1 MTTPLSGIKV
11 IEIGTLI
18 AAPFAARLMA
28 EFGAEVIKIESLG
41 QGDPLRKWRKL
52 HEGTSLWWY
61 LQSRNKKS
69 LALNL
74 KSSEG
79 LGLIKQLLGDAD
91 VLIENLRPGGLEKLG
106 LGWDVL
112 HSLNPKLTLVRI
124 SGYGQTGP
132 YRDRPGFGAI
142 GEAMG
147 GIRYT
152 TGNPDSPP
160 ARVGVSLGDSLASLH
175 GVIGALMSLLRVKTG
190 QGDGQVVDVSLAES
204 VFNVME
210 SLVPEYD
217 MLGHV
222 RERSGGALP
231 GIAPSNTYL
240 TADGAYVV
248 IAGNSDPIYK
258 RLMTAIGRSD
268 LAEAAEFAH
277 NDGRAA
283 KSAVLDAA
291 ITHWTSSLPIEQV
304 LSALEAAEV
313 PAGRIYSVADIVSD
327 PHYQARDMLLNAQ
340 LPGGVSVKMP
350 GIVPKLSETPGAV
363 NWQGPALG
371 QHTDDILSG
380 LGLADADIQR
390 LKIRG
395 WCNDPGLFR
404 AIDRA
409 GSLAARWPANR
420 TDLGRDG
427 RQDRADRPT
436 LSRRVFTDRGG
447 LVRLAQGHPGA
458 A

>member
-1 MTTPLSGIKV
+1 MTAPLSGIKV

-18 AAPFAARLMA
+18 AAPFAARMLG
-28 EFGAEVIKIESLG
+28 EFGAEVIKIESIG

-74 KSSEG
+74 KSAEG
-79 LGLIKQLLGDAD
+79 IELVKQLAADAD
-91 VLIENLRPGGLEKLG
+91 VLIENLRPGALEKLG
-106 LGWDVL
+106 LGWEVL
-112 HSLNPKLTLVRI
+112 HALNPKLTLVRI

-152 TGNPDSPP
+152 TGTPGSPP

-175 GVIGALMSLLRVKTG
+175 GVIGALMSLLRVKSG
-190 QGDGQVVDVSLAES
+190 QGEGQVVDVSLAES

-217 MLGHV
+217 LLGHI
-222 RERSGGALP
+222 RERTGGALP

-258 RLMTAIGRSD
+258 RLMQVIGRPD
-268 LAEAAEFAH
+268 LAEAPQFAH

-283 KSAVLDAA
+283 QSGLLDAA
-291 ITHWTSSLPIEQV
+291 ITHWTSSLPIDDV
-304 LSALEAAEV
+304 LLALQDAEV
-313 PAGRIYSVADIVSD
+313 PAGRIYSVADIVAD
-327 PHYQARDMLLNAQ
+327 PHYQARDMLLDAQ
-340 LPGGVSVKMP
+340 LPGGVRVKMP
-350 GIVPKLSETPGAV
+350 GIVPKLSETPGVV
-363 NWQGPALG
+363 NWQGPSLG
-371 QHTDDILSG
+371 QHTHDILDG
-380 LGLADADIQR
+380 LGLTEADIER
-390 LKIRG
+390 LKAEG
-395 WCNDPGLFR
+395 VV
-404 AIDRA
+404 
-409 GSLAARWPANR
+409 
-420 TDLGRDG
+420 
-427 RQDRADRPT
+427 Q
-436 LSRRVFTDRGG
+436 
-447 LVRLAQGHPGA
+447 
-458 A
+458 

>member
-1 MTTPLSGIKV
+1 MTAPLSGIKV

-18 AAPFAARLMA
+18 AAPFAARMLA
-28 EFGAEVIKIESLG
+28 EFGAEVIKIEAMG

-69 LALNL
+69 LALDL
-74 KSSEG
+74 KAPEG

-112 HSLNPKLTLVRI
+112 HALNPKLTLVRI

-175 GVIGALMSLLRVKTG
+175 AVIGALMSLLRVKTG
-190 QGDGQVVDVSLAES
+190 QGEGQVVDVSLAES
-204 VFNVME
+204 VFNLME

-258 RLMTAIGRSD
+258 RLMHTIGRAD
-268 LAEAAEFAH
+268 LAEAPEFAH

-283 KSAVLDAA
+283 KSGLLDAA
-291 ITHWTSSLPIEQV
+291 ITHWTSSQPIDQV

-327 PHYQARDMLLNAQ
+327 PHYQARDMLLNAR

-350 GIVPKLSETPGAV
+350 GIVPKLSETPGGV
-363 NWQGPALG
+363 NWQGPTLG
-371 QHTDDILSG
+371 QHTDDILGS
-380 LGLADADIQR
+380 LGLTGADIQR
-390 LKIRG
+390 LKTSG
-395 WCNDPGLFR
+395 VV
-404 AIDRA
+404 
-409 GSLAARWPANR
+409 
-420 TDLGRDG
+420 
-427 RQDRADRPT
+427 Q
-436 LSRRVFTDRGG
+436 
-447 LVRLAQGHPGA
+447 
-458 A
+458 

>member
-1 MTTPLSGIKV
+1 MTGPLQGVRV

-18 AAPFAARLMA
+18 AAPFAARLLG
-28 EFGAEVIKIESLG
+28 EFGAEVIKIESMG

-69 LALNL
+69 LSLNL
-74 KSSEG
+74 KSPEG
-79 LGLIKQLLGDAD
+79 IDIVKRLAESAD
-91 VLIENLRPGGLEKLG
+91 VLIENLRPGALEKLG
-106 LGWDVL
+106 LGWEVL
-112 HSLNPKLTLVRI
+112 HALNPKLTLVRI
-124 SGYGQTGP
+124 SGYGQSGP

-152 TGNPDSPP
+152 TGTPGSPP
-160 ARVGVSLGDSLASLH
+160 ARVGVSLGDSLASMH
-175 GVIGALMSLLRVKTG
+175 AVMGALMSLLRVKTG

-231 GIAPSNTYL
+231 GIAPSNTYP

-248 IAGNSDPIYK
+248 IAGNSDPIFK
-258 RLMTAIGRSD
+258 RLMQTIGRAD
-268 LAEAAEFAH
+268 LAEAPEFAH

-283 KSAVLDAA
+283 QSDMLDGAISA
-291 ITHWTSSLPIEQV
+291 WSSALPIDDV
-304 LSALEAAEV
+304 LKALEAAEV
-313 PAGRIYSVADIVSD
+313 PAGRIYNVADIVAD
-327 PHYQARDMLLNAQ
+327 PHYQARGMILDAD
-340 LPGGVSVKMP
+340 LPGGATVKMP
-350 GIVPKLSETPGAV
+350 GIVPKLSETPGSV

-371 QHTDDILSG
+371 QHTDSV
-380 LGLADADIQR
+380 LGELGMSAADIAQ
-390 LKIRG
+390 LKHSG
-395 WCNDPGLFR
+395 VV
-404 AIDRA
+404 
-409 GSLAARWPANR
+409 
-420 TDLGRDG
+420 
-427 RQDRADRPT
+427 Q
-436 LSRRVFTDRGG
+436 
-447 LVRLAQGHPGA
+447 
-458 A
+458 

>member
-1 MTTPLSGIKV
+1 MTGPLQGVRV

-18 AAPFAARLMA
+18 AAPFAARLLG
-28 EFGAEVIKIESLG
+28 EFGAEVIKIESMG

-69 LALNL
+69 LSLNL
-74 KSSEG
+74 KSPEG
-79 LGLIKQLLGDAD
+79 IDIVKRLAESAD
-91 VLIENLRPGGLEKLG
+91 VLIENLRPGALEKLG
-106 LGWDVL
+106 LGWEVL
-112 HSLNPKLTLVRI
+112 HALNPKLTLVRI
-124 SGYGQTGP
+124 SGYGQSGP

-152 TGNPDSPP
+152 TGTPGSPP
-160 ARVGVSLGDSLASLH
+160 ARVGVSLGDSLASMH
-175 GVIGALMSLLRVKTG
+175 AVMGALMSLLRVKTG

-231 GIAPSNTYL
+231 GIAPSNTYP

-248 IAGNSDPIYK
+248 IAGNSDPIFK
-258 RLMTAIGRSD
+258 RLMQTIGRAD
-268 LAEAAEFAH
+268 LAEDSEFAH

-283 KSAVLDAA
+283 QSDMLDGAISA
-291 ITHWTSSLPIEQV
+291 WSSALPIDGV
-304 LSALEAAEV
+304 LKALEAAEV
-313 PAGRIYSVADIVSD
+313 PAGRIYNVADIVAD
-327 PHYQARDMLLNAQ
+327 PHYQARGMILDAD
-340 LPGGVSVKMP
+340 LPSGATVKMP
-350 GIVPKLSETPGAV
+350 GIVPKLSETPGSV

-371 QHTDDILSG
+371 QHTDSV
-380 LGLADADIQR
+380 LGELGMSAADIAQ
-390 LKIRG
+390 LKHNG
-395 WCNDPGLFR
+395 VV
-404 AIDRA
+404 
-409 GSLAARWPANR
+409 
-420 TDLGRDG
+420 
-427 RQDRADRPT
+427 Q
-436 LSRRVFTDRGG
+436 
-447 LVRLAQGHPGA
+447 
-458 A
+458 

>member
-1 MTTPLSGIKV
+1 MTAPLSGIRV

-28 EFGAEVIKIESLG
+28 EFGAEVIKIESMG

-74 KSSEG
+74 KSPEG
-79 LGLIKQLLGDAD
+79 IAIVKQLAESTD
-91 VLIENLRPGGLEKLG
+91 VLIENLRPGALEKLG

-112 HSLNPKLTLVRI
+112 HALNPKLTLVRI

-152 TGNPDSPP
+152 TGTPGSPP
-160 ARVGVSLGDSLASLH
+160 ARVGVSLGDSLASMH
-175 GVIGALMSLLRVKTG
+175 AVMGALMSLLRVKTG
-190 QGDGQVVDVSLAES
+190 QGEGQIVDVSLVES

-210 SLVPEYD
+210 SLVPEYA
-217 MLGHV
+217 MQGHI

-231 GIAPSNTYL
+231 GIAPSNTYP

-258 RLMTAIGRSD
+258 RLMQVIGRPD
-268 LAEAAEFAH
+268 LGENPELTH
-277 NDGRAA
+277 NDGRALQ
-283 KSAVLDAA
+283 SAMLDEAISTWTLSQPIDTVL
-291 ITHWTSSLPIEQV
+291 Q
-304 LSALEAAEV
+304 ALETAEV
-313 PAGRIYSVADIVSD
+313 PAGRIYSVADIVAD
-327 PHYQARDMLLNAQ
+327 PHYQARDMILDAE
-340 LPGGVSVKMP
+340 LPGGVAVKMP
-350 GIVPKLSETPGAV
+350 GIVPKLSETPGSI
-363 NWQGPALG
+363 NWQGPSLG
-371 QHTDDILSG
+371 QHTSSVLSELGMTEQDI
-380 LGLADADIQR
+380 AR
-390 LKIRG
+390 LKH
-395 WCNDPGLFR
+395 
-404 AIDRA
+404 
-409 GSLAARWPANR
+409 
-420 TDLGRDG
+420 DG
-427 RQDRADRPT
+427 VVQ
-436 LSRRVFTDRGG
+436 
-447 LVRLAQGHPGA
+447 
-458 A
+458 

>member
-1 MTTPLSGIKV
+1 MTAPLSGIKV

-18 AAPFAARLMA
+18 SAPFAARLMA
-28 EFGAEVIKIESLG
+28 EFGAEVIKIEAMG

-69 LALNL
+69 LALDL
-74 KSSEG
+74 KSPQG
-79 LGLIKQLLGDAD
+79 LDLIKQLLGDAD

-112 HSLNPKLTLVRI
+112 HALNPKLTLVRI

-190 QGDGQVVDVSLAES
+190 QGDGQIVDVSLAES
-204 VFNVME
+204 VFNLME

-258 RLMTAIGRSD
+258 RLMTTIGRAD
-268 LAEAAEFAH
+268 LADAPEFAH

-283 KSAVLDAA
+283 KSGLLDAA
-291 ITHWTSSLPIEQV
+291 ITHWTSSLPIDQV

-327 PHYQARDMLLNAQ
+327 PHYQARDMLLTAQ

-350 GIVPKLSETPGAV
+350 GIVPKLSETPGSV
-363 NWQGPALG
+363 NWQGPTLG
-371 QHTDDILSG
+371 QHTDAILG
-380 LGLADADIQR
+380 DLGMTVADIQR
-390 LKIRG
+390 LKTSG
-395 WCNDPGLFR
+395 VV
-404 AIDRA
+404 
-409 GSLAARWPANR
+409 
-420 TDLGRDG
+420 
-427 RQDRADRPT
+427 Q
-436 LSRRVFTDRGG
+436 
-447 LVRLAQGHPGA
+447 
-458 A
+458 

>member
-1 MTTPLSGIKV
+1 MTAPLSGIKV

-18 AAPFAARLMA
+18 AAPFAARLMG
-28 EFGAEVIKIESLG
+28 EFGAEVIKIESMG

-69 LALNL
+69 LALDL
-74 KSSEG
+74 KSAEG

-112 HSLNPKLTLVRI
+112 HALNPKLTLVRI

-190 QGDGQVVDVSLAES
+190 QGDGQIVDVSLAES
-204 VFNVME
+204 VFNLME

-258 RLMTAIGRSD
+258 RLMTTIGRAD

-283 KSAVLDAA
+283 KSGLLDAA
-291 ITHWTSSLPIEQV
+291 ITHWTSSLPIDQV

-327 PHYQARDMLLNAQ
+327 PHYQARDMLLNAE

-350 GIVPKLSETPGAV
+350 GIVPKLSETPGGV
-363 NWQGPALG
+363 NWQGPTLG
-371 QHTDDILSG
+371 QHTDDILGS
-380 LGLADADIQR
+380 LGLTHAAIQR
-390 LKIRG
+390 LKTSG
-395 WCNDPGLFR
+395 VV
-404 AIDRA
+404 
-409 GSLAARWPANR
+409 
-420 TDLGRDG
+420 
-427 RQDRADRPT
+427 Q
-436 LSRRVFTDRGG
+436 
-447 LVRLAQGHPGA
+447 
-458 A
+458 

>member
-1 MTTPLSGIKV
+1 MTGPLQGVRV

-18 AAPFAARLMA
+18 AAPFAARLLG
-28 EFGAEVIKIESLG
+28 EFGAEVIKIESMG

-69 LALNL
+69 LSLNL
-74 KSSEG
+74 KAPEG
-79 LGLIKQLLGDAD
+79 IDIVKRLAESAD
-91 VLIENLRPGGLEKLG
+91 VLIENLRPGTLEKLG

-112 HSLNPKLTLVRI
+112 HALNPKLTLVRI
-124 SGYGQTGP
+124 SGYGQSGP

-152 TGNPDSPP
+152 TGTPGSPP
-160 ARVGVSLGDSLASLH
+160 ARVGVSLGDSLASMH
-175 GVIGALMSLLRVKTG
+175 AVMGALMSLLRVKTG

-231 GIAPSNTYL
+231 GIAPSNTYP

-248 IAGNSDPIYK
+248 IAGNSDPIFK
-258 RLMTAIGRSD
+258 RLMHTIGRAD
-268 LAEAAEFAH
+268 LAEAPEFAH

-283 KSAVLDAA
+283 QSDRLDGAISAWSSALPIDAVLK
-291 ITHWTSSLPIEQV
+291 
-304 LSALEAAEV
+304 ALEQAEV
-313 PAGRIYSVADIVSD
+313 PAGRIYNVADIVAD
-327 PHYQARDMLLNAQ
+327 PHYQARGMILDAD
-340 LPGGVSVKMP
+340 LPGGATVKMP
-350 GIVPKLSETPGAV
+350 GIVPKLSETPGSV

-371 QHTDDILSG
+371 QHTDSV
-380 LGLADADIQR
+380 LGELGISAADIAQ
-390 LKIRG
+390 LKHSG
-395 WCNDPGLFR
+395 VV
-404 AIDRA
+404 
-409 GSLAARWPANR
+409 
-420 TDLGRDG
+420 
-427 RQDRADRPT
+427 Q
-436 LSRRVFTDRGG
+436 
-447 LVRLAQGHPGA
+447 
-458 A
+458 

>member
-1 MTTPLSGIKV
+1 MTGPLQGVRV

-18 AAPFAARLMA
+18 AAPFAARLLG
-28 EFGAEVIKIESLG
+28 EFGAEVIKIESMG

-69 LALNL
+69 LSLNL
-74 KSSEG
+74 KSPEG
-79 LGLIKQLLGDAD
+79 IDIVKRLAESAD
-91 VLIENLRPGGLEKLG
+91 VLIENLRPGALEKLG

-112 HSLNPKLTLVRI
+112 HALNPKLTLVRI
-124 SGYGQTGP
+124 SGYGQSGP

-152 TGNPDSPP
+152 TGTPGSPP
-160 ARVGVSLGDSLASLH
+160 ARVGVSLGDSLASMH
-175 GVIGALMSLLRVKTG
+175 AVMGALMSLLRVKTG

-231 GIAPSNTYL
+231 GIAPSNTYP

-248 IAGNSDPIYK
+248 IAGNSDPIFK
-258 RLMTAIGRSD
+258 RLMQTIGRAD
-268 LAEAAEFAH
+268 LAEDPEFAH

-283 KSAVLDAA
+283 QSDMLDGAISA
-291 ITHWTSSLPIEQV
+291 WSSALPIDNV
-304 LSALEAAEV
+304 LKALEAAEV
-313 PAGRIYSVADIVSD
+313 PAGRIYNVADIVAD
-327 PHYQARDMLLNAQ
+327 PHYQARGMILDAD
-340 LPGGVSVKMP
+340 LPGGATVKMP
-350 GIVPKLSETPGAV
+350 GIVPKLSETPGSV

-371 QHTDDILSG
+371 QHTDSVLGELGMSADDI
-380 LGLADADIQR
+380 AQ
-390 LKIRG
+390 LKHNG
-395 WCNDPGLFR
+395 VV
-404 AIDRA
+404 
-409 GSLAARWPANR
+409 
-420 TDLGRDG
+420 
-427 RQDRADRPT
+427 Q
-436 LSRRVFTDRGG
+436 
-447 LVRLAQGHPGA
+447 
-458 A
+458 

>member
-1 MTTPLSGIKV
+1 MTAPLSGIKV

-18 AAPFAARLMA
+18 AAPFAARLMG
-28 EFGAEVIKIESLG
+28 EFGAEVIKIEAMG

-69 LALNL
+69 LALDL
-74 KSSEG
+74 KSAEG
-79 LGLIKQLLGDAD
+79 LSLIKQLLGDAD

-112 HSLNPKLTLVRI
+112 HALNPKLTLVRI

-190 QGDGQVVDVSLAES
+190 QGDGQIVDVSLAES
-204 VFNVME
+204 VFNLME

-258 RLMTAIGRSD
+258 RLMTTIGRAD
-268 LAEAAEFAH
+268 LAEAPEFAH

-283 KSAVLDAA
+283 KSGLLDAA
-291 ITHWTSSLPIEQV
+291 ITHWTSSLSIDQV

-327 PHYQARDMLLNAQ
+327 PHYQAREMLLNAE

-363 NWQGPALG
+363 NWQGPTLG
-371 QHTDDILSG
+371 QHTDDILGS
-380 LGLADADIQR
+380 LGLTVADIQR
-390 LKIRG
+390 LKTSG
-395 WCNDPGLFR
+395 VV
-404 AIDRA
+404 
-409 GSLAARWPANR
+409 
-420 TDLGRDG
+420 
-427 RQDRADRPT
+427 Q
-436 LSRRVFTDRGG
+436 
-447 LVRLAQGHPGA
+447 
-458 A
+458 